1 MQGILCCI
9 ITMVA
14 MSIGQASAFNLPG
27 ITNILKPPTKS
38 VAVGLAD
45 DEKQLL
51 QAISNTGNGKNADIE
66 TQARVLSIVRRMETN
81 ATPSSTL
88 LSNPEEVSYL
98 PNAA

>member
-1 MQGILCCI
+1 M
-9 ITMVA
+9 A

-27 ITNILKPPTKS
+27 IANILKPPTKS
-38 VAVGLAD
+38 SQFNTVGLAN

-66 TQARVLSIVRRMETN
+66 TQARVLSIVRRMETK

-88 LSNPEEVSYL
+88 LSNPEEVSYM
-98 PNAA
+98 PNAV